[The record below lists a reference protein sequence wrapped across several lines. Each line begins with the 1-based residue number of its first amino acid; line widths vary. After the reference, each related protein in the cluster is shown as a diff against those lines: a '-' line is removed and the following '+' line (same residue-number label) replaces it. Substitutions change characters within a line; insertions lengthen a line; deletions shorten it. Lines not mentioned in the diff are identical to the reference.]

1 MGRTELPSGQNWPL
15 QDCVTLEEELNV
27 SEPCHLCLRGGVPLS
42 SDSVSISRYSSP
54 IS

>member
-1 MGRTELPSGQNWPL
+1 MDRAACWPELASAVLCDVDG
-15 QDCVTLEEELNV
+15 ELNV

-42 SDSVSISRYSSP
+42 SNSISISRYSSP